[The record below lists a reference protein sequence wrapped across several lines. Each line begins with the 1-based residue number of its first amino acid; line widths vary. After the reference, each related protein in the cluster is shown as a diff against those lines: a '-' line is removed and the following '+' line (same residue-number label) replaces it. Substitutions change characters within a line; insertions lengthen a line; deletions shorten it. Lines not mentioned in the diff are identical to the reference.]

1 MSAPVR
7 RRPPLLR
14 YGLLAPLL
22 LATGAAGCGES
33 GAAGAAWATP
43 APTVVAT
50 APTVVATAPTAA
62 ATMSAATAVT
72 PTPSNLPASASP
84 TPKPRT
90 SATARAGSA
99 AAPAPAGRATP
110 APEFPRGY
118 TLLSQTCTLQAGNQ
132 VYVSRSGK
140 TKGNFRFC
148 TQRLRKNDTGA
159 YHLNPYVFVE
169 PFFYDDGRWTPDSR
183 EPLSLTIT
191 CRVSH
196 AGEQDYSLTA
206 TSPSGNGPGHTASC
220 GRLVPHA
227 VTPTTGSD
235 AYTIRFSGYTSGG
248 YYGVLAFDTEVHFPG
263 AGKPTPE
270 QRVTVPD

>member
-1 MSAPVR
+1 MSAPIRPRGPLAR
-7 RRPPLLR
+7 RSALTL
-14 YGLLAPLL
+14 LL
-22 LATGAAGCGES
+22 LATGLAGCARP
-33 GAAGAAWATP
+33 GAAGASAVWD
-43 APTVVAT
+43 AP
-50 APTVVATAPTAA
+50 APTAA
-62 ATMSAATAVT
+62 ATGSAVAATTSAAAS
-72 PTPSNLPASASP
+72 PTPSNRSASASAR
-84 TPKPRT
+84 PKPRP
-90 SATARAGSA
+90 SGAARGGSA
-99 AAPAPAGRATP
+99 AAPAPAPAARATP

-118 TLLSQTCTLQAGNQ
+118 TLLSQTCTLQVGQQ

-148 TQRLRKNDTGA
+148 TQRLRKNDTGG
-159 YHLNPYVFVE
+159 YYLNPYVFVE
-169 PFFYDDGRWTPDSR
+169 PFFLDGSRWLPDSR
-183 EPLSLTIT
+183 EPVSLTIT
-191 CRVSH
+191 CRVVH

-227 VTPTTGSD
+227 VTPTTGGD

-270 QRVTVPD
+270 QQVTVPR

>member
-1 MSAPVR
+1 MNTATQR
-7 RRPPLLR
+7 RRPLVRCGVP
-14 YGLLAPLL
+14 ALL
-22 LATGAAGCGES
+22 LLTTGIAGCAQPGAAGTV
-33 GAAGAAWATP
+33 WATP
-43 APTVVAT
+43 APTVAAT
-50 APTVVATAPTAA
+50 APTGAPT
-62 ATMSAATAVT
+62 TSAAVAT
-72 PTPSNLPASASP
+72 PTPSNLATSASP
-84 TPKPRT
+84 TTKPRT
-90 SATARAGSA
+90 PATARAGSA
-99 AAPAPAGRATP
+99 AAPPPAPTARATP

-118 TLLSQTCTLQAGNQ
+118 TLLSQTCTLQTGQQ

-140 TKGNFRFC
+140 TKGTFRFC
-148 TQRLRKNDTGA
+148 TQRLRKNDSGG
-159 YHLNPYVFVE
+159 YYLNPYVFVQ
-169 PFFYDDGRWTPDSR
+169 PFFLDGGRWLPDSR

-235 AYTIRFSGYTSGG
+235 AYTIRFTGYTSGG
-248 YYGVLAFDTEVHFPG
+248 HYGVLAFDTEVHFPG

-270 QRVTVPD
+270 QRVTVPG

>member
-1 MSAPVR
+1 MSAQIRRRCPLVR
-7 RRPPLLR
+7 RGALTL
-14 YGLLAPLL
+14 LL
-22 LATGAAGCGES
+22 LATGLAGCARS
-33 GAAGAAWATP
+33 GAAGAGAAWTTP
-43 APTVVAT
+43 
-50 APTVVATAPTAA
+50 APTAA
-62 ATMSAATAVT
+62 ATASAAAATTSAAVT
-72 PTPSNLPASASP
+72 PTPSNLSASASP
-84 TPKPRT
+84 TPKPRPPA
-90 SATARAGSA
+90 ATQGGSA
-99 AAPAPAGRATP
+99 AAPPAPAARATP

-118 TLLSQTCTLQAGNQ
+118 TLLSQTCTLQAGQQ

-148 TQRLRKNDTGA
+148 TQRLRKNDTGS
-159 YHLNPYVFVE
+159 YYLNPYVFVE
-169 PFFYDDGRWTPDSR
+169 PFFLDSGRWLPDSR

-227 VTPTTGSD
+227 VTATTGSD
-235 AYTIRFSGYTSGG
+235 AYTIRFTGYTSGG
-248 YYGVLAFDTEVHFPG
+248 HYGVLAFDTEVHFPG

-270 QRVTVPD
+270 QQVTVPR